1 MKGTGW
7 RVRGES
13 VGGES
18 EVSLWIESQGLVC
31 GWRVRGESV
40 GGE

>member
-13 VGGES
+13 VGGE
-18 EVSLWIESQGLVC
+18 G
-31 GWRVRGESV
+31 GESELSL
-40 GGE
+40 GGESG